1 MDVSRVSD
9 ALRDAHAPYYIV
21 ICGLSASTIFFPH
34 YRIKG
39 MSFEK
44 KVIEIKM
51 RVLIF
56 SVAFFLH
63 HFSFYE
69 DLGEISLM
77 YIGFHVKCPLFLSEY
92 N

>member
-1 MDVSRVSD
+1 
-9 ALRDAHAPYYIV
+9 
-21 ICGLSASTIFFPH
+21 
-34 YRIKG
+34 